1 MSSSDRYCAGV
12 AAGHGETARAA
23 HLVLSEGGNAFDAAI
38 AGFLTACVAEP
49 VLASLGGGGFLVART
64 AEGNVEVFDFFT
76 DTPLQRPR
84 QADVDFH
91 PVHANFGTVLQE
103 FHIGMGAVAT
113 PGAVAGIYAVHE
125 ALGRMPMTALAEPAR
140 ELAKRGIVMD
150 PFQAYLLD
158 VVGPIYRAS
167 ASARA
172 LFCKTGESAEPLLA
186 AGDLYHPV
194 AYADFL
200 EAMCDEGPALFYRG
214 AVAGE
219 IAAMDGATIG
229 LHDLASY
236 RVQRRRPLQSRI
248 GAHEIYLNPPP
259 AIGGAMIDYML
270 RALDNAGLEQKDF
283 GGPCHLEALIATMDA
298 CNRARAESGIDT
310 DPMQGAGRLRAASVH
325 PPAYRGTT
333 HISVADADGN
343 MAALTVSNGEGC
355 GHIVPGTGIMLNNM
369 LGEEDL
375 NAAGFFNWP
384 QGVRLSSM
392 MTPSVLASPDGSW
405 TAFGSGGSNR
415 IRSALTQVIAN
426 LCVFGK
432 SVDEAVRHSRL
443 HLEGGKLSLEPGLD
457 VVAGQWP
464 GDVHRWPDTNMFFGG
479 AHVIHRTPEG
489 RVTGAGDP
497 RRDGIFLGLYSI

>member
-12 AAGHGETARAA
+12 AAGHAETARAA
-23 HLVLSEGGNAFDAAI
+23 RRVLSEGGNAFDAAI

-91 PVHANFGTVLQE
+91 PVHADFGAVLQE

-125 ALGRMPMTALAEPAR
+125 SLGRLPMTALAEPAR
-140 ELAKRGIVMD
+140 ELAKQGIVMD

-167 ASARA
+167 ASART
-172 LFCKTGESAEPLLA
+172 LFCKSGAASAPLLA
-186 AGDLYHPV
+186 AGDVYHPAV
-194 AYADFL
+194 FADFL
-200 EAMCDEGPALFYRG
+200 DAMCAEGPGLFYRG
-214 AVAGE
+214 EVARE

-229 LHDLASY
+229 LNDLARY
-236 RVQRRRPLQSRI
+236 RVQRRKPLQSRI
-248 GAHEIYLNPPP
+248 GAHDIFLNPPP

-270 RALDNAGLEQKDF
+270 RALDDAGLTKKEF
-283 GGPCHLEALIATMDA
+283 AGPRHVEALIAAMDA
-298 CNRARAESGIDT
+298 CNHARAESGIDT
-310 DPMQGAGRLRAASVH
+310 DPMQGAARLRDASTH

-343 MAALTVSNGEGC
+343 LAALTVSNGEGC

-384 QGVRLSSM
+384 EGVRMSSM
-392 MTPSVLASPDGSW
+392 MTPGVMAAPDGSW

-426 LCVFGK
+426 LCLFARPVG
-432 SVDEAVRHSRL
+432 DAVRHPRL
-443 HLEGGKLSLEPGLD
+443 HLEDDKLSLEPGWD
-457 VVAGQWP
+457 IGSAHWSGNIHTWP
-464 GDVHRWPDTNMFFGG
+464 GDNMFFGG
-479 AHVIHRTPEG
+479 AHVIRRTPEG
-489 RVTGAGDP
+489 AVTGAGDP
-497 RRDGIFLGLYSI
+497 RRDGVFLGV